1 MSDRQ
6 KGLLEALELQ
16 VPFAEKRFCV
26 RHIWANFKLQFSGST
41 FKELFWNAAR
51 ATTVVYL
58 DKIPA
63 KRSMHAFSSDC
74 KSNMLLNN
82 VCETFNAVIRDA
94 RDKPILTQMEWM
106 RRYMMKRHN
115 EKWVAANKMDG
126 KLMPYVTNLF
136 ERIEKATRHCIVQV
150 SRGDSYEVELNGDTV
165 LVDLGNM
172 TCTCYHW
179 QLTGIPC
186 VHGYACILDKRVDP
200 EDYVDGYYTRQKY
213 LYAYEEP
220 VKPMP
225 GPKHWEKHHHL
236 RQPCLQQ

>member
-1 MSDRQ
+1 MMADFEVAMESIHFLSED
-6 KGLLEALELQ
+6 AY
-16 VPFAEKRFCV
+16 
-26 RHIWANFKLQFSGST
+26 
-41 FKELFWNAAR
+41 
-51 ATTVVYL
+51 VYL

-63 KRSMHAFSSDC
+63 KHWSRHAFSSDC

-126 KLMPYVTNLF
+126 KLIPYVTNLF
-136 ERIEKATRHCIVQV
+136 ERIERATRHCIVQI
-150 SRGDSYEVELNGDTV
+150 SRGNSYEVELNGDTV

-186 VHGYACILDKRVDP
+186 VYGYACILDKRVDP

-220 VKPMP
+220 VKPML
-225 GPKHWEKHHHL
+225 GPKHWEKQHHL
-236 RQPCLQQ
+236 RQPLPPPVRVMPGRPK